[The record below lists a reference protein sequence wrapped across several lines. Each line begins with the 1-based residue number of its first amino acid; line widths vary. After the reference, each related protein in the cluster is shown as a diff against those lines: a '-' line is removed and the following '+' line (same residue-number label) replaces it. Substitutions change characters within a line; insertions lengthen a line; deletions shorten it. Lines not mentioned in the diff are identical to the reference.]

1 MHPLPAPF
9 GVRILCTRVPP
20 GDFRLEDMSLHQ
32 HGVAELESSV
42 SIAGSAP
49 ASEDG
54 RRAGTFFLG
63 WLIMAASM
71 SLAGNVGHALLIAP
85 SETRWLAAL
94 AALVP
99 PIVLLAATHSA
110 TWLVR
115 ARSVGWVYWVAL
127 ALTAA
132 LALGSFALSFD
143 ALRSFAVMLGIRES
157 MSWIWPAVIDVAIAH
172 ATLCLLSLTRP
183 KRVKTSPVVETEP
196 AATTSASSTSI
207 GDYSLQGETEEFV
220 EDLPQPRP
228 PTLPANSPVAPTSN
242 APAGFAPSRA
252 SCSADAPTTAPAAA
266 RHGHP
271 PTDSAAAS
279 ERPPERALSAV
290 PAAVTSGRLASEQRA
305 DTTVE
310 QWQPVAESLVRD
322 GITTKDPDLIAKI
335 LADSAAGTPP
345 STIGRR
351 HEIHHTTVNRIL
363 SAAEQ
368 LTGTSSATG

>member
-1 MHPLPAPF
+1 
-9 GVRILCTRVPP
+9 
-20 GDFRLEDMSLHQ
+20 MSLHDQ
-32 HGVAELESSV
+32 YAPNRSPVGGVPAES
-42 SIAGSAP
+42 
-49 ASEDG
+49 DR
-54 RRAGTFFLG
+54 RRAGTFFMG
-63 WLIMAASM
+63 WLILAASM

-183 KRVKTSPVVETEP
+183 KRPNVSPR
-196 AATTSASSTSI
+196 
-207 GDYSLQGETEEFV
+207 GGEQ
-220 EDLPQPRP
+220 L
-228 PTLPANSPVAPTSN
+228 A
-242 APAGFAPSRA
+242 
-252 SCSADAPTTAPAAA
+252 TAPATTTTAA
-266 RHGHP
+266 VKVGPWQAQPAKAGEDLAQPVP
-271 PTDSAAAS
+271 PRPSVPSPSSVPQPIESLAEHASDSPARSSRDAVLETSNVKGPAPARS
-279 ERPPERALSAV
+279 TALSIDDATGSPKRPERALSAV
-290 PAAVTSGRLASEQRA
+290 PASDSVPQPGIPPKPAEPEPDTECAVS
-305 DTTVE
+305 VE
-310 QWQPVAESLVRD
+310 RWQPVAESLVRD

-351 HEIHHTTVNRIL
+351 HEVHHTTVNRIL

-368 LTGTSSATG
+368 LTEASTAAG

>member
-1 MHPLPAPF
+1 
-9 GVRILCTRVPP
+9 
-20 GDFRLEDMSLHQ
+20 MSLHEQ
-32 HGVAELESSV
+32 RAPGRSLGVAENSL
-42 SIAGSAP
+42 ADA
-49 ASEDG
+49 DR
-54 RRAGTFFLG
+54 RRAGTFFMV
-63 WLIMAASM
+63 WLILAASM

-143 ALRSFAVMLGIRES
+143 ALRSFAMMLGIRES

-183 KRVKTSPVVETEP
+183 KLTNTS
-196 AATTSASSTSI
+196 
-207 GDYSLQGETEEFV
+207 
-220 EDLPQPRP
+220 
-228 PTLPANSPVAPTSN
+228 
-242 APAGFAPSRA
+242 SRQTA
-252 SCSADAPTTAPAAA
+252 EATTAPGSATNAMKVHRQHTQTRTLEMAQELPEPVPPQLPMPSVDTAPMPTEGLTEDAPNSAEYSTDTVAETTSVNGAA
-266 RHGHP
+266 RVP
-271 PTDSAAAS
+271 SAPLSADTATQAP
-279 ERPPERALSAV
+279 RRPERALSAV
-290 PAAVTSGRLASEQRA
+290 PAAEYMPPRNVSPGPAAAEP
-305 DTTVE
+305 DTECGAAVDR
-310 QWQPVAESLVRD
+310 WQPVAESLVRE
-322 GITTKDPDLIAKI
+322 GITNKDPDLIAKI

-351 HEIHHTTVNRIL
+351 HEVHHTTVSRIL

-368 LTGTSSATG
+368 LAEASTATG

>member
-183 KRVKTSPVVETEP
+183 KRVKTSPAVETDM
-196 AATTSASSTSI
+196 AATTSASSEGI
-207 GDYSLQGETEEFV
+207 GDYSLQGGTEQSV
-220 EDLPQPRP
+220 EDVPRPRP
-228 PTLPANSPVAPTSN
+228 PAPPASAPDAPTN
-242 APAGFAPSRA
+242 EAPAGGTPSRA
-252 SCSADAPTTAPAAA
+252 SCSTTAPAAV

-271 PTDSAAAS
+271 RPDSAAAG
-279 ERPPERALSAV
+279 ERAPERALSAV
-290 PAAVTSGRLASEQRA
+290 PVAVTSVRPSSEQRA

-310 QWQPVAESLVRD
+310 RWQPVAESLVRD
-322 GITTKDPDLIAKI
+322 GITTKEPDLIAKI
-335 LADSAAGTPP
+335 LADNAAGTPP

-368 LTGTSSATG
+368 LTDTRSATG

>member
-1 MHPLPAPF
+1 
-9 GVRILCTRVPP
+9 
-20 GDFRLEDMSLHQ
+20 MSLQ
-32 HGVAELESSV
+32 EQYAPERSPVGGVPAE
-42 SIAGSAP
+42 G
-49 ASEDG
+49 DR
-54 RRAGTFFLG
+54 RRAGTFFMG
-63 WLIMAASM
+63 WLILAASM

-115 ARSVGWVYWVAL
+115 SRSVGWVYWVAL

-183 KRVKTSPVVETEP
+183 KRPNAFAHGGEQLATAAVT
-196 AATTSASSTSI
+196 ATTAAVKVDP
-207 GDYSLQGETEEFV
+207 GQAQPVKAG
-220 EDLPQPRP
+220 EDLAQPVSPRPSVPQPIESL
-228 PTLPANSPVAPTSN
+228 TEHASDSPARVRNAVPDTSN
-242 APAGFAPSRA
+242 VEGPAE
-252 SCSADAPTTAPAAA
+252 SAALL
-266 RHGHP
+266 
-271 PTDSAAAS
+271 PTDRAAGS
-279 ERPPERALSAV
+279 PRRPERALSAV
-290 PAAVTSGRLASEQRA
+290 PATDSVPQPGIQSRPAEPDSDTECAVS
-305 DTTVE
+305 VE
-310 QWQPVAESLVRD
+310 RWQPVAESLVRD

-351 HEIHHTTVNRIL
+351 HEVHHTTVNRIL

-368 LTGTSSATG
+368 LAEANTAAG

>member
-1 MHPLPAPF
+1 
-9 GVRILCTRVPP
+9 
-20 GDFRLEDMSLHQ
+20 MSLHEQ
-32 HGVAELESSV
+32 RAPWRSPGVAETS
-42 SIAGSAP
+42 P
-49 ASEDG
+49 ADG
-54 RRAGTFFLG
+54 DRRRAGTFFMG
-63 WLIMAASM
+63 WLILAASM

-183 KRVKTSPVVETEP
+183 KRPNAFAHGGEQLATAAVT
-196 AATTSASSTSI
+196 ATTAAVKVDP
-207 GDYSLQGETEEFV
+207 GQAQPVKAG
-220 EDLPQPRP
+220 EDLAQPVSPRPSVPQPIESL
-228 PTLPANSPVAPTSN
+228 TEHASDSPARVRNAVPDTSN
-242 APAGFAPSRA
+242 VEGPAE
-252 SCSADAPTTAPAAA
+252 SAALL
-266 RHGHP
+266 
-271 PTDSAAAS
+271 PTDRAAGS
-279 ERPPERALSAV
+279 PRRPERALSAV
-290 PAAVTSGRLASEQRA
+290 PATDSVPQPGIQSRPAEPDSDTECAVS
-305 DTTVE
+305 VE
-310 QWQPVAESLVRD
+310 RWQPVAESLVRD

-351 HEIHHTTVNRIL
+351 HEVHHTTVNRIL

-368 LTGTSSATG
+368 LAEANTAAG

>member
-1 MHPLPAPF
+1 
-9 GVRILCTRVPP
+9 
-20 GDFRLEDMSLHQ
+20 MSLQ
-32 HGVAELESSV
+32 DQYAPERSPVGGAAAE
-42 SIAGSAP
+42 A
-49 ASEDG
+49 DR
-54 RRAGTFFLG
+54 RRAGTFFMG
-63 WLIMAASM
+63 WLILAASM

-183 KRVKTSPVVETEP
+183 KRPNVFACGGEQLATAAVTGTTAAVEVDPGQAQPVK
-196 AATTSASSTSI
+196 A
-207 GDYSLQGETEEFV
+207 G
-220 EDLPQPRP
+220 EDLAQPVSPRPSVPAPSSVPQPIESL
-228 PTLPANSPVAPTSN
+228 TEHASDSPARVRNAVPDTSN
-242 APAGFAPSRA
+242 VEGPAE
-252 SCSADAPTTAPAAA
+252 
-266 RHGHP
+266 
-271 PTDSAAAS
+271 SAALLATDRAAGS
-279 ERPPERALSAV
+279 PRRPERALSAV
-290 PAAVTSGRLASEQRA
+290 PATDSVPQPGIQSRPAEPDSDTECAVS
-305 DTTVE
+305 VE
-310 QWQPVAESLVRD
+310 RWQPVAESLVRD

-351 HEIHHTTVNRIL
+351 HEVHHTTVNRIL

-368 LTGTSSATG
+368 LTEASTAAG

>member
-1 MHPLPAPF
+1 
-9 GVRILCTRVPP
+9 
-20 GDFRLEDMSLHQ
+20 MSLHEQ
-32 HGVAELESSV
+32 RAPGRSPGVAETS
-42 SIAGSAP
+42 P
-49 ASEDG
+49 ADG
-54 RRAGTFFLG
+54 DRRRAGTFFMG
-63 WLIMAASM
+63 WLILAASM

-183 KRVKTSPVVETEP
+183 KRTNAASRETAEAASVAGSATTAVKVHRQHTQTQTVEMAQELPRPVAPQAVMPSVDTAPTPTEDLTEDARNSVARSTDSVVETTSVNDTAP
-196 AATTSASSTSI
+196 ITSAP
-207 GDYSLQGETEEFV
+207 L
-220 EDLPQPRP
+220 
-228 PTLPANSPVAPTSN
+228 
-242 APAGFAPSRA
+242 
-252 SCSADAPTTAPAAA
+252 SADTAAETP
-266 RHGHP
+266 R
-271 PTDSAAAS
+271 
-279 ERPPERALSAV
+279 RPERALSAV
-290 PAAVTSGRLASEQRA
+290 PAGEYMPSRSVSAGPATAEPTTECDAAVDR
-305 DTTVE
+305 
-310 QWQPVAESLVRD
+310 WQPVAESLVRE
-322 GITTKDPDLIAKI
+322 GITNKDPDLIAKI

-351 HEIHHTTVNRIL
+351 HEVHHTTVNRIL

-368 LTGTSSATG
+368 LVDAGTATG